1 MSEQW
6 YQERL
11 DILTGSLPDE
21 DVDQRLHLTSDF
33 TLLGPLR
40 FHLFRQI
47 RRRAESRGRRAGLH
61 ESRVLQAV
69 AGEPVGVERAAEFF

>member
-1 MSEQW
+1 MAEW
-6 YQERL
+6 C
-11 DILTGSLPDE
+11 DE
-21 DVDQRLHLTSDF
+21 DVDRELHLTSDF

-47 RRRAESRGRRAGLH
+47 RGRVESHGRRTGLH

-69 AGEPVGVERAAEFF
+69 AGESVEVERAAEAF